1 VFAVEYY
8 LHELVCENETDL
20 SRFLF
25 STMYILH
32 QLESLLLTYD
42 LSCLHYI
49 DAIVIEVPVHETSN
63 SIKQI
68 SIILNNNK

>member
-1 VFAVEYY
+1 MLAVEYY

-32 QLESLLLTYD
+32 
-42 LSCLHYI
+42 LHCMHMFVFV
-49 DAIVIEVPVHETSN
+49 A
-63 SIKQI
+63 KR
-68 SIILNNNK
+68 